1 MDMEYKKNITFIDL
15 FAGIGGFH
23 LALHELGAECVFA
36 SEIDKF
42 ARKTYKENF
51 YNISPQIF
59 NNSLFNED
67 INNINISD
75 IPDFDLLC
83 AGFPCQP
90 FSIAGK
96 QKGFS
101 DDKNNRGNMFF
112 NIMKIITLKKPNA
125 LFLENVRNLEKH
137 DNGKTF
143 TTIKNLLKEQGYSV
157 YYQIIKACDFGLPQL
172 RERIFIVAFLDDY
185 RKNFVF
191 PEKKSLLYT
200 MSDIFKEKCNRDIG
214 FTLRVGGRGSK
225 INDRRNWEFYE
236 VGGKIKRIGIK
247 EAKMMMGFPENFI
260 FPVSECQAMKQLGN
274 SVAVLAVKAVAENVI
289 NYIKNKVYTS
299 SELLKNNQIFS
310 INDDSN
316 KKDLLL

>member
-1 MDMEYKKNITFIDL
+1 LLYTIHKLLKTE
-15 FAGIGGFH
+15 
-23 LALHELGAECVFA
+23 
-36 SEIDKF
+36 KF
-42 ARKTYKENF
+42 DF
-51 YNISPQIF
+51 
-59 NNSLFNED
+59 D
-67 INNINISD
+67 INKDCKEFVINNEKFEI
-75 IPDFDLLC
+75 LLFKF
-83 AGFPCQP
+83 GQLPKLHT
-90 FSIAGK
+90 SSNKNRIVVM
-96 QKGFS
+96 QKNDNCFYFCGVFE
-101 DDKNNRGNMFF
+101 F
-112 NIMKIITLKKPNA
+112 NKVPKKLLKKDFFILDDFNQLIKPND
-125 LFLENVRNLEKH
+125 FLENVRNLEKH

-185 RKNFVF
+185 IKNFVF

-299 SELLKNNQIFS
+299 SKLLKNNQIFS